1 MEIFNSLI
9 VSLTNRVLTDV
20 GTGIKVIKMEDN
32 KRCNL
37 LTRAHRVVVKVGTS
51 TLTHSTGK
59 LNLFQI
65 EHLVREL
72 ADLKHQDLE
81 VILVSSGAVGA
92 GMGRMGMK
100 QKPKAM
106 PAKQALA
113 AIGQGLL
120 LHTYEKLF
128 SEYGEVVAQILLTKE
143 DISHRERYLN
153 ARNTLLA
160 LLKQGVIPI
169 INENDTVAVEEIK
182 IGDNDTLA
190 ALVSGLIDADLL
202 ILLSDIEGLYT
213 ADPRK
218 DATAQMIRLVE
229 EITPEIEA
237 LAGDPGTKLGSGG
250 MTTKIQAAKISY
262 SFGIPMVVANG
273 SQNNVLRK
281 IIEGDHSGTLFI
293 PRDHRINSRKGW
305 IAFASKTNG
314 TLWLDQGAVKAIV
327 EKGKSL
333 LPSGILK
340 IEGSFLRGCVVSLRG
355 QSGELARGIVN
366 YSSEDI
372 EKIKGCQSRE
382 IFDILGYKED
392 DEVIHRD
399 NLTLRF

>member
-1 MEIFNSLI
+1 
-9 VSLTNRVLTDV
+9 
-20 GTGIKVIKMEDN
+20 MED
-32 KRCNL
+32 KRCEL

-51 TLTHSTGK
+51 TLTHATGK
-59 LNLFQI
+59 LDLFQI
-65 EHLVREL
+65 ERLVREL

-92 GMGRMGMK
+92 GMGRMGLK

-120 LHTYEKLF
+120 MHTYEKLF
-128 SEYGEVVAQILLTKE
+128 CEYGEVVAQVLLTKE
-143 DISHRERYLN
+143 DISNRGRYLN
-153 ARNTLLA
+153 ARNTLLT
-160 LLKQGVIPI
+160 LVKQGAIPI

-182 IGDNDTLA
+182 FGDNDTLA
-190 ALVSGLIDADLL
+190 ALVAGLVDADLL

-218 DATAQMIRLVE
+218 DAAAQLIRRVD

-237 LAGDPGTKLGSGG
+237 LAGDTGTKLGSGG

-262 SFGIPMVVANG
+262 SFGIPMIVTDG
-273 SQNNVLRK
+273 SRNNVLRE
-281 IIEGDHSGTLFI
+281 IIGGDYPGTLFV

-314 TLWLDQGAVKAIV
+314 TLWLDQGAEKAIV

-340 IEGSFLRGCVVSLRG
+340 VEGSFRRGCVVSLKG

-372 EKIKGCQSRE
+372 EKIKGCQSKE
-382 IFDILGYKED
+382 ILEILGYKD
-392 DEVIHRD
+392 DDAVIHRD